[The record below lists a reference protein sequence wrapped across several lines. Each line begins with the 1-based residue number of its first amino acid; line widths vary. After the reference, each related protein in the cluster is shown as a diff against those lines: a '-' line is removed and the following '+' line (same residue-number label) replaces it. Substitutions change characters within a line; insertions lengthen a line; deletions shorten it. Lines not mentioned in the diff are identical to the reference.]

1 MYCCTQNPREVPA
14 VIHTVKHGET
24 LYQISRDYRVPLAS
38 IIQANPG
45 INPNLLAP
53 GQSIEIPGY
62 PDPDTIPY
70 RIEVSI
76 NNRQLKLFR
85 NNVLQKQYPV
95 AVGRMLHDT
104 PVGSFIIINKAPN
117 PGGPYGTMWMGLSK
131 EHYGIHGTDDP
142 SSIGKAVSRG
152 CIRMHNRDV
161 EELAGIVP
169 VGTRVFIHP

>member
-1 MYCCTQNPREVPA
+1 M
-14 VIHTVKHGET
+14 
-24 LYQISRDYRVPLAS
+24 PLAS

-131 EHYGIHGTDDP
+131 EHSASTAPMIPLP
-142 SSIGKAVSRG
+142 SARPFPGAASA
-152 CIRMHNRDV
+152 CTTAM
-161 EELAGIVP
+161 
-169 VGTRVFIHP
+169 